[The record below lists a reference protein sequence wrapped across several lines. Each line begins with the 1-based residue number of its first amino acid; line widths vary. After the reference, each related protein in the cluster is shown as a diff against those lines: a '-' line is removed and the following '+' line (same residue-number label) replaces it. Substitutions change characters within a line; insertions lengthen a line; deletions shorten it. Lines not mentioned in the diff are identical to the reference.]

1 LLAKIILQPTI
12 ATSIANKSARQ
23 AKITSPITRI
33 RSMTLSDWY
42 SLFQVSSVVLLFLTF
57 AVGTGA
63 VLTGI
68 WLNKEQGRK
77 LLLFEEQLTAAK
89 TDLAKQQ
96 ERAALAE
103 ARVNEAVANIEGAR
117 AETAKAL
124 AAQEKIRQDNLQL
137 SIKLEEERLAR
148 LKLQKESEPRRLTG
162 TQKDTLARL
171 LADGS
176 SAIAIVS
183 KVLDTESSDFADDFD
198 SALRLANWETLRIK
212 NRLSSKYGVSLG
224 TATGTPFT
232 PLVKKLSDALT
243 AIGVSHDTTTFAVG
257 DASTSPPFQAGA
269 LYLVIEQKPPPS
281 K

>member
-1 LLAKIILQPTI
+1 LLPKIILQPTI
-12 ATSIANKSARQ
+12 ATPTANKIARQ

-42 SLFQVSSVVLLFLTF
+42 SLFQVLSVVLLFLTF

-68 WLNKEQGRK
+68 RLNKEQGRK
-77 LLLFEEQLTAAK
+77 LLLFEEQLTTAK

-103 ARVNEAVANIEGAR
+103 A
-117 AETAKAL
+117 
-124 AAQEKIRQDNLQL
+124 AQEKILQDNLQL
-137 SIKLEEERLAR
+137 SIKLEEERRAR
-148 LKLQKESEPRRLTG
+148 LKLQKESEPRRLMG
-162 TQKDTLARL
+162 AQKDTLARL
-171 LADGS
+171 LANAPS
-176 SAIAIVS
+176 KIAIVS

-212 NRLSSKYGVSLG
+212 NRISSKYGVSLG
-224 TATGTPFT
+224 TATGTPFS
-232 PLVKKLSDALT
+232 PLIKKFSDALT
-243 AIGVSHDTTTFAVG
+243 AVGVLHDTTTFAVG
-257 DASTSPPFQAGA
+257 DASTSPAFQAGV